1 MQRGVAHTTRTC
13 PGIEIRQPRRPPRRD
28 FESKYERG
36 RKVSL
41 SELWFARAEM
51 ERATGSVASS
61 NTATSNSDNVLLTR
75 DAGEPCIFGWSD
87 FLLGHVESLTL

>member
-1 MQRGVAHTTRTC
+1 
-13 PGIEIRQPRRPPRRD
+13 
-28 FESKYERG
+28 
-36 RKVSL
+36 
-41 SELWFARAEM
+41 M